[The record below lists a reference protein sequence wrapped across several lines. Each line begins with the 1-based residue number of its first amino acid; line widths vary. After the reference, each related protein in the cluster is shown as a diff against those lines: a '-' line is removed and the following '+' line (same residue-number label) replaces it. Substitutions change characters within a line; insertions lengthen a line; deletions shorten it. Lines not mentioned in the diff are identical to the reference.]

1 MPDDTVE
8 SNGSL
13 ALSQRRGVRRA
24 LIGAVVA
31 AAATVLAFSLIAD
44 LSDIGDAIRQF
55 NWRYVPA
62 ILALTIW
69 NYVWRSVKF
78 RRYLAS
84 LDVPSAGVRRDFLIF
99 LSGFA
104 LTITPGKVG
113 ELIRTVYIRR
123 LTGAPANRTSAV
135 IIADRITDGLAML
148 ALALTGLFEFRYG
161 RPFLGLVLVVLAGGL
176 LLIQRPE
183 LLHRLINRMAGMPLV
198 GGGITHARA
207 FIDASHTLFRPRML
221 AEGFALSVVSWYGE
235 CVAFFLVLIGLGI
248 EASWSLLLAATFIL
262 ALSSLAGGA
271 SMLPGGLG
279 ITDASVAGMLL
290 LLIDDPGMNRSVAAA
305 ATLLIRFATLWFG
318 VFIGA
323 IALAILEHETRNLP
337 SVPALPEEAAA

>member
-113 ELIRTVYIRR
+113 ELIRTAHSTPDRR
-123 LTGAPANRTSAV
+123 PSQS
-135 IIADRITDGLAML
+135 D
-148 ALALTGLFEFRYG
+148 
-161 RPFLGLVLVVLAGGL
+161 LGG
-176 LLIQRPE
+176 
-183 LLHRLINRMAGMPLV
+183 
-198 GGGITHARA
+198 
-207 FIDASHTLFRPRML
+207 
-221 AEGFALSVVSWYGE
+221 
-235 CVAFFLVLIGLGI
+235 
-248 EASWSLLLAATFIL
+248 
-262 ALSSLAGGA
+262 
-271 SMLPGGLG
+271 
-279 ITDASVAGMLL
+279 
-290 LLIDDPGMNRSVAAA
+290 
-305 ATLLIRFATLWFG
+305 
-318 VFIGA
+318 
-323 IALAILEHETRNLP
+323 
-337 SVPALPEEAAA
+337 